1 MPTTTK
7 RSPVSGRLPPPP
19 AQVTLTKDD
28 FFFVL
33 ACDGVWDVMSNQDV
47 VDFVSRQLREART
60 PADAAANLLD
70 ACLASNPRDTK
81 GIGCDNM
88 TAIIICLKRE
98 LFGDG
103 GPAGGASRS

>member
-1 MPTTTK
+1 MTSHHITAWGLQMP
-7 RSPVSGRLPPPP
+7 
-19 AQVTLTKDD
+19 LTPEDR
-28 FFFVL
+28 FFVL

-47 VDFVSRQLREART
+47 VNFVQHQLSESRS

-88 TAIIICLKRE
+88 TAIIVRLKHE
-98 LFGDG
+98 LFD
-103 GPAGGASRS
+103 AGGRSS